1 MARMTALRPGASPP
15 PVEMAILIAES
26 RSLIVAHVS
35 LQQCRYL
42 TRLGVSADCFLGED
56 EGAVDRNFERAPG
69 RLLEAELR
77 VRNRFLELGYQT
89 GSPGS
94 VVSDYAVFD
103 GDMHGDE
110 PIPNPSLC
118 QAESQC
124 HFPGGY
130 IGTVLNH

>member
-1 MARMTALRPGASPP
+1 
-15 PVEMAILIAES
+15 MAILIAES
-26 RSLIVAHVS
+26 RSLIVAQVS

-77 VRNRFLELGYQT
+77 VRNRSLELGYQT

-94 VVSDYAVFD
+94 VVSDHAVFD

-110 PIPNPSLC
+110 PIPNLSLC

-124 HFPGGY
+124 HFPGAGY

>member
-1 MARMTALRPGASPP
+1 
-15 PVEMAILIAES
+15 MAILMGES
-26 RSLIVAHVS
+26 RSLIGAQVF
-35 LQQCRYL
+35 LQQCHHF
-42 TRLGVSADCFLGED
+42 TRLGMSADCFLGED
-56 EGAVDRNFERAPG
+56 EGAIDRNFERAPR

-77 VRNRFLELGYQT
+77 ARNRFLELGYQT

-94 VVSDYAVFD
+94 VVSDHAVFD

-124 HFPGGY
+124 HFPGAGY
-130 IGTVLNH
+130 IGTVLTD